1 MNALYYLYNR
11 SGRFFR
17 KFWKMGRASLEVIP
31 FQVYIDSAADVAA
44 KRNFKVK

>member
-11 SGRFFR
+11 SGRFG
-17 KFWKMGRASLEVIP
+17 KSWKMGRANLEVIL
-31 FQVYIDSAADVAA
+31 FKYIDSAADVAA